1 MKNIIFKIIISIII
15 ILLLVIVYC
24 LAQVYLPTNS
34 ISQPADFTITQGEG
48 VKIIGAH
55 LKQINLIN
63 SQFIFETLVYLRQ
76 NETKFLAGKYSIKS
90 PISLNQLVDLLTTNP
105 LSQDK
110 EIKVLEGWSVQ
121 QIGQYLENNG
131 YKQTEELLEVVG
143 FPTIDYRQ
151 HPELPKLVD
160 FTKQYQFLQDKPTW
174 LGLEG
179 YLFPDT
185 YRVYYNFSVE
195 DLTRKMLNNFDK
207 KLTVKMRQEIDRQE
221 RTIFEV
227 ITMASLIEKEA
238 SNSQDKKIVADVF
251 YKRLLAGM
259 SLQSC
264 ATVNYLLGRPKEQL
278 TYQDIKIVSPYNTYL
293 HAGLPPGPICNPG
306 IDSIEAA
313 IWPTKTEY
321 WYFLSD
327 PTDINLI
334 FSKNKAEH
342 DRNKIKYLS
351 N

>member
-1 MKNIIFKIIISIII
+1 MKNIIFKIIIGLII

-24 LAQVYLPTNS
+24 LVQVYLPINS
-34 ISQPADFTITQGEG
+34 ISQPTDFTVTQGEG

-55 LKQINLIN
+55 LKQNNLIN

-90 PISLNQLVDLLTTNP
+90 SISLNQLVNLLTTNP

-131 YKQTEELLEVVG
+131 YQQAEELFAVVG
-143 FPTIDYRQ
+143 YPTIDYRQ
-151 HPELPKLVD
+151 HLELPKLVD

-195 DLTRKMLNNFDK
+195 DLARKMLDNFDK
-207 KLTVKMRQEIDRQE
+207 KLTFEMRQEISQQKK
-221 RTIFEV
+221 TIFEV
-227 ITMASLIEKEA
+227 INMASLIEKEA
-238 SNSQDKKIVADVF
+238 NNIKDKKIVADVF

-259 SLQSC
+259 PLQSC

-293 HAGLPPGPICNPG
+293 HTGLPSGPICNPG

-313 IWPTKTEY
+313 IWPAKTDH

-327 PTDINLI
+327 PADTNLI

-342 DRNKIKYLS
+342 DRNKLKYLS